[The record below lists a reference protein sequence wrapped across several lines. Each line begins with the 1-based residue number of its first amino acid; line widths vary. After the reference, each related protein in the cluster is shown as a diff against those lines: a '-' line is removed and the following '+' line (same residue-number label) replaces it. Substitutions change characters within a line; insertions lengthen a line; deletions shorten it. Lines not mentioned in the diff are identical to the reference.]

1 MKNTNR
7 PLSPHLEI
15 YQFSLT
21 MALSILHRITGV
33 ALYLGTGLLAWWL
46 IAAAM
51 GPDQLDFVNFVLGSW
66 FGQLVLLGFT
76 WALFHHMLGGI
87 KHFIWDTGS
96 GLESENRQ
104 LLSWINIFGGLAL
117 TGLAWVFLVWM

>member
-7 PLSPHLEI
+7 PLSPHLQI
-15 YQFSLT
+15 YRFSLT
-21 MALSILHRITGV
+21 MALSIVHRITGV
-33 ALYLGTGLLAWWL
+33 GLYLGTGLLAWWL

-51 GPDQLDFVNFVLGSW
+51 GPDQLDFVNLVLGSW
-66 FGQLVLLGFT
+66 LGQLVLFGFT

-96 GLESENRQ
+96 GLEPANRQ

-117 TGLAWVFLVWM
+117 TGLTWVFLVWV

>member
-96 GLESENRQ
+96 GLESESRQ
-104 LLSWINIFGGLAL
+104 LLSWINIIGGLVL
-117 TGLAWVFLVWM
+117 TVLAWVFLVWM